1 MPSYDRA
8 LHALRSWLDSWA
20 GIGHVTVGMAR
31 QGYDLQLTR
40 YDERGWRATFY
51 TTGMEH
57 SPTSATGTGWERTPW
72 RATPAGGVGGVE
84 EARGRERVGG
94 ARVEAD
100 EELHALLKR
109 AATLMVK
116 AGYRSYSVTIEVA
129 GKEKRYGLMESSLFL
144 DIVMKHRNP
153 PQK

>member
-1 MPSYDRA
+1 VRITLRWRGPKGKSSLYSHAVRREGLARDVLRDRGGA
-8 LHALRSWLDSWA
+8 LADERDGHRMGAHAL
-20 GIGHVTVGMAR
+20 AR
-31 QGYDLQLTR
+31 D
-40 YDERGWRATFY
+40 A
-51 TTGMEH
+51 
-57 SPTSATGTGWERTPW
+57 
-72 RATPAGGVGGVE
+72 AGGVGGVE

-116 AGYRSYSVTIEVA
+116 AGYRSYSVTIKVA
-129 GKEKRYGLMESSLFL
+129 GKEKRYGLMESSVYL
-144 DIVMKHRNP
+144 DMVMKRRNP

>member
-1 MPSYDRA
+1 
-8 LHALRSWLDSWA
+8 
-20 GIGHVTVGMAR
+20 MAR
-31 QGYDLQLTR
+31 RPGLVRDLLDDR
-40 YDERGWRATFY
+40 HGTFSDQRD
-51 TTGMEH
+51 GH
-57 SPTSATGTGWERTPW
+57 WVGADAVARD
-72 RATPAGGVGGVE
+72 AAGGVGGVE

-129 GKEKRYGLMESSLFL
+129 GKEKRYGLMESSFYF
-144 DIVMKHRNP
+144 DMVTRR
-153 PQK
+153 

>member
-1 MPSYDRA
+1 
-8 LHALRSWLDSWA
+8 
-20 GIGHVTVGMAR
+20 MAR
-31 QGYDLQLTR
+31 PRPEGKPPPATQHSRRARGDVPYERDGALA
-40 YDERGWRATFY
+40 DERERHRVGAHAV
-51 TTGMEH
+51 TGD
-57 SPTSATGTGWERTPW
+57 A
-72 RATPAGGVGGVE
+72 AGGVGGVE

-116 AGYRSYSVTIEVA
+116 AGYRSYSVTIKVA
-129 GKEKRYGLMESSLFL
+129 GKEKRYGLMESSFYL
-144 DIVMKHRNP
+144 DMVMKRRNP

>member
-1 MPSYDRA
+1 
-8 LHALRSWLDSWA
+8 
-20 GIGHVTVGMAR
+20 
-31 QGYDLQLTR
+31 
-40 YDERGWRATFY
+40 
-51 TTGMEH
+51 
-57 SPTSATGTGWERTPW
+57 
-72 RATPAGGVGGVE
+72 
-84 EARGRERVGG
+84 
-94 ARVEAD
+94 VEAD

-129 GKEKRYGLMESSLFL
+129 GKEKRYGLMESGLFL

>member
-1 MPSYDRA
+1 M
-8 LHALRSWLDSWA
+8 
-20 GIGHVTVGMAR
+20 
-31 QGYDLQLTR
+31 
-40 YDERGWRATFY
+40 RGGR
-51 TTGMEH
+51 
-57 SPTSATGTGWERTPW
+57 SATRRSRLCLSGSISMAGSRSGSPMGGVKRSCDASPPLAALGHCFLSLWASAPRKVPDVA
-72 RATPAGGVGGVE
+72 RDVAGGVGGVE

-153 PQK
+153 PQKATAPAP

>member
-1 MPSYDRA
+1 MGA
-8 LHALRSWLDSWA
+8 HA
-20 GIGHVTVGMAR
+20 VAR
-31 QGYDLQLTR
+31 D
-40 YDERGWRATFY
+40 A
-51 TTGMEH
+51 
-57 SPTSATGTGWERTPW
+57 
-72 RATPAGGVGGVE
+72 AGGVGGVE

-116 AGYRSYSVTIEVA
+116 TGYRSYSVTITVA
-129 GKEKRYGLMESSLFL
+129 GKEKRYGLMESSFYL
-144 DIVMKHRNP
+144 DMVMKHRNP